1 MGDLDFLSLV
11 QDTSSLDPVMY
22 EYFNQRFNHRTI
34 VFNRD
39 VTEDIVE
46 TIWLPL
52 RNFELDD
59 SAAPVTLII
68 NSMGG
73 SVTDGLFLAHYL
85 ANYSKPLNVIIT
97 GCAASMAA
105 VILAGCGKNS
115 NITRFCYP
123 SSYALIHDGY
133 VALAASEAKT
143 AQDMMAFN
151 NKVDEDIRKFI
162 IDHTN
167 ITAEQY
173 DEHARHQWFIDAKEM
188 LELGLCD
195 KIIGDDD

>member
-105 VILAGCGKNS
+105 VILAGCGKNP

-151 NKVDEDIRKFI
+151 NKVDKDIRKFI

-173 DEHARHQWFIDAKEM
+173 DEHVRHQWFIDAKEM

>member
-105 VILAGCGKNS
+105 VILAGCGKNP

-151 NKVDEDIRKFI
+151 NKVDKDIRKFI

-173 DEHARHQWFIDAKEM
+173 DEHVRHQWFIDAKEM
-188 LELGLCD
+188 LELGICD
-195 KIIGDDD
+195 KIIGDDG

>member
-22 EYFNQRFNHRTI
+22 EYFNQRFNHRTV
-34 VFNRD
+34 VFNKD

-52 RNFELDD
+52 RNFEMDD
-59 SAAPVTLII
+59 SNTPVTLII

-73 SVTDGLFLAHYL
+73 SVTDGFFLAHYL
-85 ANYSKPLNVIIT
+85 ANYSKPLYVYIT

-105 VILAGCGKNS
+105 VILAGCGKNP

-143 AQDMMAFN
+143 AQDMMTFN

-173 DEHARHQWFIDAKEM
+173 DEHARHQWFIDAREM

>member
-59 SAAPVTLII
+59 SVTPVTLII

-105 VILAGCGKNS
+105 VILAGCGKNP